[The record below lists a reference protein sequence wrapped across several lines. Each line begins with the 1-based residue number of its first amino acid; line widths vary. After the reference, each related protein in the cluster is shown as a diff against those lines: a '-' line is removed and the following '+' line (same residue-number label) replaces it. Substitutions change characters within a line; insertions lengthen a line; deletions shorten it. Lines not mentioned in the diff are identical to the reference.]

1 MNIDT
6 LIVVV
11 TYNSSDYIENCLSSI
26 LSSSYKKWFLT
37 IIDNNSSDNT
47 IQKINNL
54 IEDYPAV
61 KDPAVFLTEGANFN
75 LTAMKKNAGFAPAI
89 NYAVKSFQYQA
100 KTPGLNGIEYLVCIN
115 PDLFLKENTI
125 SELLSTFES
134 FNDCGVAG
142 ALIYDYDGK
151 TIQHAGGRI
160 YDNYITSHIT
170 RPLPQD
176 RQIHTADYA
185 TGALIAT
192 KLKIFKMAGGFDT
205 GYRPAYFEELD
216 YCKKMKRMGLK
227 TYINLKAVA
236 RHFEGA
242 SSKKFSG
249 KFYNY
254 YHKNRIRCAVINC
267 TIAGFFKKF
276 IPAEIKWL
284 RTGATSDQRWPL
296 VKAYFLN
303 FVFLF
308 YNLIIKIKNSI
319 IISRYKNLQDSNAA

>member
-26 LSSSYKKWFLT
+26 LSSSYKKWFLSLV
-37 IIDNNSSDNT
+37 DNNSSDDT
-47 IQKINNL
+47 IQKISNL
-54 IEDYPAV
+54 IKDYSAV
-61 KDPAVFLTEGANFN
+61 KDPAACFTEGENFN

-89 NYAVKSFQYQA
+89 NLAVKSFPYQA
-100 KTPGLNGIEYLVCIN
+100 KNVRPNDVKYLVFIN
-115 PDLFLKENTI
+115 PDLFLEENTL

-134 FNDCGVAG
+134 FNDCGVSG

-151 TIQHAGGRI
+151 TIQHAGGRV

-170 RPLPQD
+170 EPLLQD
-176 RQIHTADYA
+176 GQIVTADYA
-185 TGALIAT
+185 TGALMAA
-192 KLKIFKMAGGFDT
+192 KLKVFKMAGGFDT
-205 GYRPAYFEELD
+205 GYRPVYFEELD
-216 YCKKMKRMGLK
+216 YCRKMQSLGLK

-249 KFYNY
+249 KFYIY

-267 TIAGFFKKF
+267 TIPGFFKKF

-284 RTGATSDQRWPL
+284 RSGATIDQRWPL
-296 VKAYFLN
+296 AKAYFLN

-308 YNLIIKIKNSI
+308 YNLIVKIKNSI

>member
-26 LSSSYKKWFLT
+26 LASSYKKWFLSVV
-37 IIDNNSSDNT
+37 DNNSSDDT

-54 IEDYPAV
+54 LKDYSV
-61 KDPAVFLTEGANFN
+61 TKDNGGCLTEGANFN
-75 LTAMKKNAGFAPAI
+75 LTAMNKNTGFAPAV
-89 NYAVKSFQYQA
+89 NYAVQSYPYSA
-100 KTPGLNGIEYLVCIN
+100 KNPGLNGIEYLVCIN
-115 PDLFLKENTI
+115 PDLFLEENTL

-134 FNDCGVAG
+134 FNDCGVSG

-151 TIQHAGGRI
+151 TIQHAGGKV
-160 YDNYITSHIT
+160 YDNYITSHIIE
-170 RPLPQD
+170 PMQQD
-176 RQIHTADYA
+176 GQIVTADYA
-185 TGALIAT
+185 TGALIAA
-192 KLKIFKMAGGFDT
+192 KLKVFKMAGSFDT
-205 GYRPAYFEELD
+205 GYRPVYFEELD
-216 YCKKMKRMGLK
+216 YCRKMQRLGLK

-236 RHFEGA
+236 KHFEGA

-254 YHKNRIRCAVINC
+254 YHKNRIRCAVINYN
-267 TIAGFFKKF
+267 IAGFFKKF

-284 RTGATSDQRWPL
+284 RSGATIDQRWPL

-308 YNLIIKIKNSI
+308 YNLIIKIKNSV
-319 IISRYKNLQDSNAA
+319 IISRYKNLQDSNTA

>member
-1 MNIDT
+1 M
-6 LIVVV
+6 
-11 TYNSSDYIENCLSSI
+11 SSN
-26 LSSSYKKWFLT
+26 YKKCFLT
-37 IIDNNSSDNT
+37 IIDNNSSDDT

-54 IEDYPAV
+54 IKVHSAVKEPAV
-61 KDPAVFLTEGANFN
+61 YLTEGTNFN
-75 LTAMKKNAGFAPAI
+75 LTVMKKNTGFAPAI

-100 KTPGLNGIEYLVCIN
+100 KNPGLNGIEYLVCVN
-115 PDLFLKENTI
+115 PDLFLEENTL

-170 RPLPQD
+170 GPLPQD

-185 TGALIAT
+185 TGALIAV
-192 KLKIFKMAGGFDT
+192 KLKVFKMAGGFDT
-205 GYRPAYFEELD
+205 GYRPVYFEELD
-216 YCKKMKRMGLK
+216 YCRKMQRMGLK
-227 TYINLKAVA
+227 IYINLKAAA

-267 TIAGFFKKF
+267 TISGLFKKF

-284 RTGATSDQRWPL
+284 RIGATSDQRWPL

-308 YNLIIKIKNSI
+308 YNLIIKIKNSV
-319 IISRYKNLQDSNAA
+319 IISRYKNLRDSNTA